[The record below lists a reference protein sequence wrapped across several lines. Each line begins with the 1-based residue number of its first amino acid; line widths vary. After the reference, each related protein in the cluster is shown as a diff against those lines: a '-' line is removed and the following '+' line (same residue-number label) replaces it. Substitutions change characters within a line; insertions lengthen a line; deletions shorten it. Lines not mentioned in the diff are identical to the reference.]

1 MGAGEWFK
9 AQAFGNPDAVPGAA
23 RLDFDQAGADAAHH
37 GLGASAG
44 VQLAENRVHVELR
57 DVVGNVKAR
66 GDLLVAESFGW
77 NSTPSAWSAWKPSVP
92 SSSTPTAR
100 TASPAVS
107 SSSTP
112 SPTKPWARA

>member
-9 AQAFGNPDAVPGAA
+9 AQAFGNPDAVLGAA

-57 DVVGNVKAR
+57 GVVGNVKAR
-66 GDLLVAESFGW
+66 GDLLVAESFGQHFEYLQFARRER
-77 NSTPSAWSAWKPSVP
+77 SEERRVGKEG
-92 SSSTPTAR
+92 TAGR
-100 TASPAVS
+100 L
-107 SSSTP
+107 
-112 SPTKPWARA
+112 